1 MSERWIR
8 PLAVALLLGVLCAVT
23 IPAGRVLPVCGYHWL
38 TGRMCPLC
46 GLTRGVFSLAK
57 GRWREAI
64 GFNALTPLVFVM
76 LLGSL
81 GGLRFHRRE
90 WTGAAAVFAAYGI
103 ARFFVPG
110 I

>member
-1 MSERWIR
+1 
-8 PLAVALLLGVLCAVT
+8 LLLGVLCVVAVPST
-23 IPAGRVLPVCGYHWL
+23 PVLTVCGYHWL

-46 GLTRGVFSLAK
+46 GLTRGVFSLVK
-57 GRWREAI
+57 GHWREAV

-76 LLGSL
+76 LLGSVA
-81 GGLRFHRRE
+81 GIRFRRRE
-90 WTGAAAVFAAYGI
+90 WTGAAAIFAAYGI